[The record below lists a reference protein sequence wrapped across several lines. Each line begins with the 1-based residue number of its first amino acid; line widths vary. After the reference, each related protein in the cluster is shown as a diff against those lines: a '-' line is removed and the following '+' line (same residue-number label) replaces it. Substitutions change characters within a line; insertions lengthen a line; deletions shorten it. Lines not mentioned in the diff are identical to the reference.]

1 MQFTKNQENVSNSQ
15 RTDDKQMLEDD
26 ADVGTIKAFKA
37 AIIIM
42 LHDRKEN
49 TGNEGK
55 CRNYQQKNRNHKKEQ
70 INFKTEK

>member
-49 TGNEGK
+49 TGNEGIISRK
-55 CRNYQQKNRNHKKEQ
+55 IEIIKKNKLILKLKSNK
-70 INFKTEK
+70 